1 MVSYSGI
8 CAQSSFAKL
17 LSTPG
22 GSLDF
27 PFSLLVTTARETAF
41 NPPQPNICYYCCN
54 SPLLIREFV
63 SMDLVEPPLNILKL
77 FSTDFRDR
85 QESSDHHLVRWTVL
99 IYRWGNSDTDRLHLL
114 YVSKLNTN
122 RVVVVVVVVLI
133 LFLLRLLSLLS
144 CCLSSLLL
152 LLLFCL

>member
-1 MVSYSGI
+1 MEHSPPDQITRLNLDIVE
-8 CAQSSFAKL
+8 L
-17 LSTPG
+17 L
-22 GSLDF
+22 
-27 PFSLLVTTARETAF
+27 F
-41 NPPQPNICYYCCN
+41 NIP
-54 SPLLIREFV
+54 
-63 SMDLVEPPLNILKL
+63 KL

-144 CCLSSLLL
+144 CCLF
-152 LLLFCL
+152 LLFCCCCCFACSIGVVLMVVAFVVCLCLQVRLKFLYVSLPDNAHLHLFT

>member
-1 MVSYSGI
+1 
-8 CAQSSFAKL
+8 
-17 LSTPG
+17 
-22 GSLDF
+22 
-27 PFSLLVTTARETAF
+27 
-41 NPPQPNICYYCCN
+41 
-54 SPLLIREFV
+54 
-63 SMDLVEPPLNILKL
+63 MDLVEPPFNILNL

-133 LFLLRLLSLLS
+133 LFLLRLLSLLT
-144 CCLSSLLL
+144 CCLF
-152 LLLFCL
+152 LLFRCCCSFACSIGVVVMVVAFVIPLCLQVRHTLLYVSLPDNVHVLLFT